1 MRAKLGWSIVA
12 ALGLMAA
19 IVAIREEM
27 NRRALQQQLAE
38 TGQAR
43 IDGGQTTL
51 SRPSTLVPTEDLE
64 RSRNEAARLR
74 RQVNEARSA
83 EREDEKQRRFAIGI
97 TMPSSDW
104 KNAGAFSVRAALE
117 TALWCGASG
126 DFETLGRT
134 IFFENGK
141 TRAEAEALL
150 LRLRAEIPS
159 EIVTPELLIAF
170 LTVKDVPRGSV
181 EVRKYTPIEGWPGP
195 TQLVEL
201 FMTGEDAST
210 RDTRLLF
217 TQHNEQW
224 KLVVMASVVEKYAAQ
239 FPGRPA
245 TAVIQPPAP

>member
-1 MRAKLGWSIVA
+1 MRAKLGWLIVA

-19 IVAIREEM
+19 VVAIREEV
-27 NRRALQQQLAE
+27 NRRTLQQQLAK
-38 TGQAR
+38 TDHPR
-43 IDGGQTTL
+43 IDAAQTTPSHHSPPAPNEEL
-51 SRPSTLVPTEDLE
+51 EQSRTET
-64 RSRNEAARLR
+64 ARLR
-74 RQVNEARSA
+74 RQVDEARSA

-97 TMPSSDW
+97 TMPGSDW
-104 KNAGAFSVRAALE
+104 KNAGTSSVRAALE

-134 IFFENGK
+134 IFFENQK
-141 TRAEAEALL
+141 TRTEADALL
-150 LRLRAEIPS
+150 QRLRAEIPS

-170 LTVKDVPRGSV
+170 LTVRDVPRGSV

-217 TQHNEQW
+217 KQHNEQW

-245 TAVIQPPAP
+245 TAVVQLPAP